1 MNIINTRADI
11 DSAPEPVRSQY
22 LAMLAASIYSENEM
36 GELITDTSTISRF
49 GYGLDDFP
57 DAPVAPWVA
66 ADAAPVQEPT
76 PVTEWTRPAPAEIP
90 AWRGQAVMAAHGH
103 LPAVLAAIDN
113 LPEDQ
118 RAVAQI
124 AWNAAAPWARNGQTV
139 GMIAATIGLSDTE
152 IDDLFLEAMNIQ
164 I

>member
-1 MNIINTRADI
+1 MNIIATRYDVEQLPNVARHEFLDHL
-11 DSAPEPVRSQY
+11 SAT
-22 LAMLAASIYSENEM
+22 IYRKMED
-36 GELITDTSTISRF
+36 GEIITDTTAIEHY
-49 GYGLDDFP
+49 GYTLADFP
-57 DAPVAPWVA
+57 DAPTIPWVSET
-66 ADAAPVQEPT
+66 QEKTIPT
-76 PVTEWTRPAPAEIP
+76 EIP

-139 GMIAATIGLSDTE
+139 GMIAAAIGLSDTE
-152 IDDLFLEAMNIQ
+152 IDALFLEAMHIQ